1 MTKNEV
7 KALVFTAI
15 GGFGYALA
23 MVVTALNV
31 VGY

>member
-7 KALVFTAI
+7 KTLVFTGI
-15 GGFGYALA
+15 GGLGYAIA

-31 VGY
+31 IGY